1 MAAHYTNA
9 PPDLAEK
16 IWATLV
22 NLFAEQNGVKVE
34 YVIDRTDEIHP
45 LREGGEA
52 HGNECANHAAHLRDH
67 PDAGLPPEE

>member
-1 MAAHYTNA
+1 MSEHYTNA

-34 YVIDRTDEIHP
+34 YVIDKTDEIRP
-45 LREGGEA
+45 LRKGGEDD
-52 HGNECANHAAHLRDH
+52 GNERANHAAHLRDH
-67 PDAGLPPEE
+67 PDAGFHPEE